1 MFDAWQMATLIGVL
15 LVVVFSGVHIAVAL
29 GITAALGIYLMQGD
43 IEVVRIF
50 IANTAYEALRDYV
63 FAVIPLFMLMGEF
76 LAKCGAATDLFAL
89 VNRTTRRVPG
99 RLGIATVLANAVF
112 AFVTGVSIAAAAA
125 FSRIAWPEMKR
136 HGYERKFALGCIAG
150 SACLGMLIPPS
161 VLMIVWGV
169 LTEQAI
175 GKLFIAGII
184 PGFVVV
190 AAYSIYILFVA
201 ITQPER
207 VGEARGVAH
216 SAGAA
221 ALAPPAAAPPP
232 DTGDDAKLREAL
244 VSTLFVMALI
254 VGVLGGIWFGFFT
267 PTEGAGVGAA
277 ASLVLAIIKG
287 MRAREIFQV
296 ILTVGRTSAP
306 LLLLLVMA
314 QLYSRVLSMTG
325 VTGAAKALFLDS
337 GLDPWMI
344 LAIMVLVW
352 FVLGC
357 IIDSISIILLTVPV
371 FAPIAVAIGYD
382 PIAFAILGII
392 AIETGLLHAAL
403 RHPGVHGEG
412 GLAAGEGLDRRDLRR
427 LCALL
432 GLPAGGDRDPG
443 GVSSARHMAAQ
454 SRTLTPY
461 QGAAS
466 RCCRCTPRRRRGAV
480 AVW

>member
-29 GITAALGIYLMQGD
+29 GVTAALGIYLMQSD

-89 VNRTTRRVPG
+89 VNRATRRVPG

-175 GKLFIAGII
+175 GQLFVAGII

-190 AAYSIYILFVA
+190 AAYSIYILVVA
-201 ITQPER
+201 VMQPER
-207 VGEARGVAH
+207 VGEARKVAH

-221 ALAPPAAAPPP
+221 SVPAPPADPAE
-232 DTGDDAKLREAL
+232 DIKLGEAL

-254 VGVLGGIWFGFFT
+254 VGVLGGIWLGFFT
-267 PTEGAGVGAA
+267 PTEGAGIGAA

-325 VTGAAKALFLDS
+325 VTGAARALFLES
-337 GLDPWMI
+337 GLESWMI

-371 FAPIAVAIGYD
+371 FAPIAVALGYD
-382 PIAFAILGII
+382 PVAFAILGII
-392 AIETGLLHAAL
+392 AIETGLLTPPFGILVFTVKAAL
-403 RHPGVHGEG
+403 PRENVSTGEIFAG
-412 GLAAGEGLDRRDLRR
+412 SVPYWICLLLVIVILAGFPQLATW
-427 LCALL
+427 
-432 GLPAGGDRDPG
+432 LPSIGR
-443 GVSSARHMAAQ
+443 
-454 SRTLTPY
+454 
-461 QGAAS
+461 
-466 RCCRCTPRRRRGAV
+466 
-480 AVW
+480 